1 MQGLR
6 ISRERFKVVH
16 QEISEGSEPALRFY
30 LLVTLSTLIAAFGL
44 ISNSTA
50 VVIGAMLVA
59 PLMTPIFGISL
70 ALVRGEPGLLG
81 RAIRAEAVGVAAA
94 VSMSFVLGLFLGDFE
109 PTPEMLSRTRP
120 ILYDLIVAVLAG
132 FAGAYALVD
141 EKISPALPGVAI
153 ATAIV
158 PPLANSGL
166 CLALGE
172 VSAGLGSFLLF
183 VANML
188 SILVVASITFA
199 LSGMAKRF
207 GAKAQHIDYAR
218 RFGLPTVA
226 FVLIAVFLGHSLV
239 KISHERRTTKA
250 IRATLLSETSRIPST
265 VLEKVQHYLE
275 EDRIHVMANVSTPSI
290 LTPTQV
296 SKIQGKLTQ
305 KIGIPTELIVHCVLS
320 SNVSALGSVRN
331 TIEQKLDGTF
341 AKTSGTDILKDI
353 ATAEQ
358 LIREHF
364 AMDNALD
371 LTRVEYLPFGDRNVM
386 LAHIVG
392 VRPLAAE
399 EVARLEADIRTATGD
414 PTIELAVSSLDKT
427 MSTKYGPF
435 RYGWVMGKQGT
446 RENRDRVLKIRS
458 ELEAFFSREASFDL
472 ISINQ
477 TRLDDKFHFL
487 LEIVGPAIYP
497 RPAVEALQEELI
509 RKFGESIAL
518 YAWSRVER
526 VHGPEGP
533 LSMKAVSLYFS
544 DRQKENLPEEM
555 PFILEAISR

>member
-6 ISRERFKVVH
+6 ISRERFTVVH

-30 LLVTLSTLIAAFGL
+30 LLVTLSTLIASFGL

-59 PLMTPIFGISL
+59 PLMTPIFGIAL

-94 VSMSFVLGLFLGDFE
+94 VTMSFVLGLFLGDFE
-109 PTPEMLSRTRP
+109 PTTEMLSRTRP

-158 PPLANSGL
+158 PPLANCGL
-166 CLALGE
+166 CLSLGE

-207 GAKAQHIDYAR
+207 GAKAKHIDYAR
-218 RFGLPTVA
+218 RFGLPSVA
-226 FVLIAVFLGHSLV
+226 FVLIAVFLGHSLI

-250 IRATLLSETSRIPST
+250 IRATLLSETSRIPAT

-296 SKIQGKLTQ
+296 SKIQDKLAQ
-305 KIGIPTELIVHCVLS
+305 KIGMPTELIVHCVLS
-320 SNVSALGSVRN
+320 SNVSARGSVKN
-331 TIEQKLDGTF
+331 TIEQHLDGSF
-341 AKTSGTDILKDI
+341 AKTAGTNILKDI
-353 ATAEQ
+353 AMAEQ
-358 LIREHF
+358 LIREYF
-364 AMDNALD
+364 AMDNSLD
-371 LTRVEYLPFGDRNVM
+371 LTRVEYLPFGDRKVM
-386 LAHIVG
+386 LAHTVG
-392 VRPLAAE
+392 VRQLTAE
-399 EVARLEADIRTATGD
+399 EVARLEADIRNATGD
-414 PTIELAVSSLDKT
+414 PTIELVVSSLEKA
-427 MSTKYGPF
+427 MRTKYGAF

-446 RENRDRVLKIRS
+446 SENRERVLQIRS
-458 ELEAFFSREASFDL
+458 ELQKIFSRDGAYDL
-472 ISINQ
+472 VSINQ

-487 LEIVGPAIYP
+487 LEIVGPGVYP
-497 RPAVEALQEELI
+497 RPVIEALQAELT
-509 RKFGESIAL
+509 RKFAEPIVL
-518 YAWSRVER
+518 YAWSRVET

-533 LSMKAVSLYFS
+533 FSINAVDRYFGG
-544 DRQKENLPEEM
+544 RQKENLPEEM
-555 PFILEAISR
+555 PLILEAFSR

>member
-30 LLVTLSTLIAAFGL
+30 LLVTISTLIAAFGL

-226 FVLIAVFLGHSLV
+226 FVLIAVFLGHW
-239 KISHERRTTKA
+239 
-250 IRATLLSETSRIPST
+250 
-265 VLEKVQHYLE
+265 
-275 EDRIHVMANVSTPSI
+275 
-290 LTPTQV
+290 
-296 SKIQGKLTQ
+296 
-305 KIGIPTELIVHCVLS
+305 
-320 SNVSALGSVRN
+320 
-331 TIEQKLDGTF
+331 
-341 AKTSGTDILKDI
+341 SG
-353 ATAEQ
+353 
-358 LIREHF
+358 
-364 AMDNALD
+364 
-371 LTRVEYLPFGDRNVM
+371 
-386 LAHIVG
+386 
-392 VRPLAAE
+392 
-399 EVARLEADIRTATGD
+399 RTAFHESGESLLQRSPERKPARRDAFHPGSDQPVAGKPLT
-414 PTIELAVSSLDKT
+414 SSR
-427 MSTKYGPF
+427 P
-435 RYGWVMGKQGT
+435 
-446 RENRDRVLKIRS
+446 
-458 ELEAFFSREASFDL
+458 
-472 ISINQ
+472 
-477 TRLDDKFHFL
+477 DKFDFDTGIGHNGSDQVN
-487 LEIVGPAIYP
+487 I
-497 RPAVEALQEELI
+497 
-509 RKFGESIAL
+509 KIAL
-518 YAWSRVER
+518 AI
-526 VHGPEGP
+526 
-533 LSMKAVSLYFS
+533 
-544 DRQKENLPEEM
+544 NLPNT
-555 PFILEAISR
+555 PK